1 MMSWFWY
8 IFSVYSGC
16 LSVERTIF
24 FFPKKKRENER
35 ERVRERRREALR
47 FIPLHLLLIYLHLV
61 WLFLGAL
68 LILRSFAGDANT
80 CASVF
85 RVRAVSVPF
94 AYYIREPGAEYSSNS
109 SRGNRFP
116 ILTQSLTPSLTL
128 SLSYIHS
135 LFLLLSLLLSLSL
148 SLSLFILK
156 DDETLYLWFS
166 LYILLI
172 LCRIFNV

>member
-1 MMSWFWY
+1 MFIVVALVSKEL
-8 IFSVYSGC
+8 FSFF
-16 LSVERTIF
+16 LKRIERM
-24 FFPKKKRENER
+24 R

-135 LFLLLSLLLSLSL
+135 LFLLLSLLLSLL
-148 SLSLFILK
+148 ILN

-172 LCRIFNV
+172 LCRLFNV